1 MHSQVR
7 PSLGGR
13 SLRASSPLAAP
24 LLSIPCRRSAAS
36 DRLLVNEAGDADNVG
51 NTLTQ
56 WGPRGH
62 MQRRKRA
69 WRRTR
74 LVLDH
79 SDGLQ
84 GIALNLRSYKRGRV
98 CLAEEL
104 VISFDVL
111 MVSGTF

>member
-1 MHSQVR
+1 MRQ
-7 PSLGGR
+7 
-13 SLRASSPLAAP
+13 
-24 LLSIPCRRSAAS
+24 
-36 DRLLVNEAGDADNVG
+36 GDADNVG

-79 SDGLQ
+79 SDWPVRNR
-84 GIALNLRSYKRGRV
+84 LNLRSYKRDECALRKSWLG
-98 CLAEEL
+98 AWD
-104 VISFDVL
+104 SN
-111 MVSGTF
+111 